1 MAKGRQEEIIRAA
14 AKRFSRHGFGKTTLE
29 EIARDVR
36 IGKPT
41 IYHYFKSKDEL
52 FYSSITFQSS
62 QFIEDIKAIFNNQDL
77 PVGARLLEYFAFKE
91 SVHQRYSLLY
101 DLMLSLFKDD
111 SMEKEKQILQNL
123 LQKES
128 EVVGLIL
135 SSIYTGRIESMNLSL
150 PFYIVHLSW
159 GLLFS
164 NILKEFNAEGK
175 SASMKELTFKSLETI
190 LS

>member
-1 MAKGRQEEIIRAA
+1 MAKERQEEIIRSA
-14 AKRFSRHGFGKTTLE
+14 AKRFSRHGFNKTTLE

-91 SVHQRYSLLY
+91 TINHRYKLLY
-101 DLMLSLFKDD
+101 DLMLALFRDD
-111 SMEKEKQILQNL
+111 SLEKEKQILQSL

-159 GLLFS
+159 GLMFS
-164 NILKEFNAEGK
+164 TIIKEFNSEGK
-175 SASMKELTFKSLETI
+175 AVSMKELMFKSLETI

>member
-1 MAKGRQEEIIRAA
+1 MAKHRQEEIVRAA
-14 AKRFSRHGFGKTTLE
+14 SKRFSRHGFGKTTLD

-52 FYSSITFQSS
+52 YYSSIAFQSNE
-62 QFIEDIKAIFNNQDL
+62 FIEDIKAIFNNQDL

-91 SVHQRYSLLY
+91 TINHRYNLIFNLILSLL
-101 DLMLSLFKDD
+101 KDD
-111 SMEKEKQILQNL
+111 SLEKEKQIFQSL
-123 LQKES
+123 LKKET

-135 SSIYTGRIESMNLSL
+135 NSIYTGRIESMNLSL
-150 PFYIVHLSW
+150 PYYVVHLSW
-159 GLLFS
+159 GLLFG
-164 NILKEFNAEGK
+164 NLIKEFYEDAK
-175 SASMKELTFKSLETI
+175 SVNMKELLFNSLETI

>member
-1 MAKGRQEEIIRAA
+1 LAKERQEEIIRAA
-14 AKRFSRHGFGKTTLE
+14 AKRFSRHGFNKTTLE

-52 FYSSITFQSS
+52 FFSSISFQSS
-62 QFIEDIKAIFNNQDL
+62 QFIEDIRAIFNNQDL

-91 SVHQRYSLLY
+91 TVNHRYKLLY
-101 DLMLSLFKDD
+101 DLILALFRDD
-111 SMEKEKQILQNL
+111 SLEKERQILQNL
-123 LQKES
+123 LQKET

-135 SSIYTGRIESMNLSL
+135 SSIYTGRIESMNPSL

-159 GLLFS
+159 GLMFS
-164 NILKEFNAEGK
+164 TIIKEFNSEGK
-175 SASMKELTFKSLETI
+175 AVSMKEMMFKSLETI

>member
-1 MAKGRQEEIIRAA
+1 LAKARQEEIIRAA
-14 AKRFSRHGFGKTTLE
+14 AKRFGRHGFNKTTLE

-41 IYHYFKSKDEL
+41 IYHYFNSKDEL

-77 PVGARLLEYFAFKE
+77 PVGAKLLEYFAFKE

-101 DLMLSLFKDD
+101 NLMLSLFKDD
-111 SMEKEKQILQNL
+111 SLEKEKQIIQNL
-123 LQKES
+123 LHKET
-128 EVVGLIL
+128 EIVGLIL
-135 SSIYTGRIESMNLSL
+135 SSIYSGRIESMSPSL
-150 PFYIVHLSW
+150 PFYIVNISW
-159 GLLFS
+159 GLMFS
-164 NILKEFNAEGK
+164 TIIKEFNSEGR
-175 SASMKELTFKSLETI
+175 AVSMKELMFKSLETL

>member
-1 MAKGRQEEIIRAA
+1 LAKQRQEEIVRAA
-14 AKRFSRHGFGKTTLE
+14 SKRFSRHGFGKTTLE

-52 FYSSITFQSS
+52 YYSSIDFQSS
-62 QFIEDIKAIFNNQDL
+62 EFIEDIKAIFNNKDL

-91 SVHQRYSLLY
+91 SINHRYKLLY
-101 DLMLSLFKDD
+101 DLILALFKDD
-111 SMEKEKQILQNL
+111 TLEKEKLILKNL
-123 LQKES
+123 LQTES

-159 GLLFS
+159 GLLFG
-164 NILKEFNAEGK
+164 NIIKDYYVDVK
-175 SASMKELTFKSLETI
+175 SVNMKELLFKSLESI

>member
-1 MAKGRQEEIIRAA
+1 MAKQRKEEIVRAA

-41 IYHYFKSKDEL
+41 IYHYFDSKDEL
-52 FYSSITFQSS
+52 FYSAISFQAE

-77 PVGARLLEYFAFKE
+77 PIGARLLEYFAFKE
-91 SVHQRYSLLY
+91 TINHRYRLLY
-101 DLMLSLFKDD
+101 ELMLTLFKND
-111 SMEKEKQILQNL
+111 SLEKEKDILQQL
-123 LQKES
+123 LNKES

-135 SSIYTGRIESMNLSL
+135 NSIFTGRIESMNLSL
-150 PFYIVHLSW
+150 PYYIVHLSW

-164 NILKEFNAEGK
+164 GVIKELYPDGK
-175 SASMKELTFKSLETI
+175 GVNMKELLFKSLESN

>member
-1 MAKGRQEEIIRAA
+1 MAKQRQEEIVRAA
-14 AKRFSRHGFGKTTLE
+14 SKRFSRHGLSKTTLD

-41 IYHYFKSKDEL
+41 IYHYFKSKEDL
-52 FYSSITFQSS
+52 YYSSINFQSS
-62 QFIEDIKAIFNNQDL
+62 QFIEDTKAIFNNQDL

-91 SVHQRYSLLY
+91 TINERYKLLY
-101 DLMLSLFKDD
+101 DLMLDLFKDE
-111 SMEKEKQILQNL
+111 SLEKEKLILQNL
-123 LQKES
+123 LKKES

-164 NILKEFNAEGK
+164 NIIKEFNDDGK
-175 SASMKELTFKSLETI
+175 SVNMKELFFKSLESI

>member
-1 MAKGRQEEIIRAA
+1 MAKERQEEIIRAA
-14 AKRFSRHGFGKTTLE
+14 AKRFSRHGFNKTTLE

-41 IYHYFKSKDEL
+41 IYHYFNSKDEL
-52 FYSSITFQSS
+52 FFSSISFQSS

-91 SVHQRYSLLY
+91 TVNHRYKLLY
-101 DLMLSLFKDD
+101 DLMLALFRDD
-111 SMEKEKQILQNL
+111 TLEKEKQILQNL
-123 LQKES
+123 LQRET

-135 SSIYTGRIESMNLSL
+135 SSIYTGRIESMSPSL

-159 GLLFS
+159 GLMFGT
-164 NILKEFNAEGK
+164 IIKEFSLEGK
-175 SASMKELTFKSLETI
+175 TVSMKEMMFKSLETI

>member
-1 MAKGRQEEIIRAA
+1 MAKQRQEEIVRAA
-14 AKRFSRHGFGKTTLE
+14 SKRFSRHGFSKTTLE

-41 IYHYFKSKDEL
+41 IYHYFKSKDDL
-52 FYSSITFQSS
+52 FYSSITFQST

-91 SVHQRYSLLY
+91 SINHRYKLLY
-101 DLMLSLFKDD
+101 DLLLALFEDESL
-111 SMEKEKQILQNL
+111 EKEKQILQNL

-135 SSIYTGRIESMNLSL
+135 NSIYTGRIESMNIAL
-150 PFYIVHLSW
+150 PYFIVHLSW

-164 NILKEFNAEGK
+164 NIIKEFNSGDKAIN
-175 SASMKELTFKSLETI
+175 MKELLFKSLESI

>member
-1 MAKGRQEEIIRAA
+1 MAKERKGEIIRAA
-14 AKRFSRHGFGKTTLE
+14 SKRFSRHGFNKTTLE

-52 FYSSITFQSS
+52 YYSSIEFQSL
-62 QFIEDIKAIFNNQDL
+62 QFIDDIKAIFNNQDL

-91 SVHQRYSLLY
+91 SLPQRYKLLY
-101 DLMLSLFKDD
+101 DLLLLLFKDE
-111 SMEKEKQILQNL
+111 SQEKEKSILQNL
-123 LQKES
+123 LKKES
-128 EVVGLIL
+128 EVVSLIL
-135 SSIYTGRIESMNLSL
+135 SSIYTGRIESMNIAL

-164 NILKEFNAEGK
+164 TILKEFNIESK
-175 SASMKELTFKSLETI
+175 SANFKELTFKSLETL

>member
-1 MAKGRQEEIIRAA
+1 LAKGRQEEIIRAA

-52 FYSSITFQSS
+52 FYTSITFQSS

-175 SASMKELTFKSLETI
+175 SASMKELMFKSLETI

>member
-1 MAKGRQEEIIRAA
+1 LAKGRQEEIIRAA
-14 AKRFSRHGFGKTTLE
+14 AKRFGRHGFGKTTLE

-41 IYHYFKSKDEL
+41 IYHYFN
-52 FYSSITFQSS
+52 SS
-62 QFIEDIKAIFNNQDL
+62 QFVEDIKAIFNNQDL

-111 SMEKEKQILQNL
+111 SLEKEKQILQEL
-123 LQKES
+123 LKKES

-164 NILKEFNAEGK
+164 NILKEFNPESK
-175 SASMKELTFKSLETI
+175 SASMKELMFKSLETI

>member
-14 AKRFSRHGFGKTTLE
+14 SKRFARHGFNKTTLD

-62 QFIEDIKAIFNNQDL
+62 QFVEDIKAIFNNQEL

-91 SVHQRYSLLY
+91 SVHQRYSLLF
-101 DLMLSLFKDD
+101 DLILSLFKDD
-111 SMEKEKQILQNL
+111 SLEKEKQILQSL
-123 LQKES
+123 LQKET

-135 SSIYTGRIESMNLSL
+135 SSIYTGRIESMSPSL

-159 GLLFS
+159 GLMFS
-164 NILKEFNAEGK
+164 TLIKEFNSEGR
-175 SASMKELTFKSLETI
+175 SVNMKDLTFKSLEMI

>member
-52 FYSSITFQSS
+52 YYSSITFQSS

-91 SVHQRYSLLY
+91 SVHQRYSLLF

-164 NILKEFNAEGK
+164 NILKEFNEEGK
-175 SASMKELTFKSLETI
+175 SVNMKELMFKSLETI

>member
-52 FYSSITFQSS
+52 YYSSITFQSS

-77 PVGARLLEYFAFKE
+77 PIGARLLEYFAFKE
-91 SVHQRYSLLY
+91 SIHQRYSLLY

-150 PFYIVHLSW
+150 PFYMVHLSW

-175 SASMKELTFKSLETI
+175 SASMKELMFKSLETI

>member
-1 MAKGRQEEIIRAA
+1 MTKQRQEEIIRAA
-14 AKRFSRHGFGKTTLE
+14 AKRFSRHGFSKTTLE

-41 IYHYFKSKDEL
+41 IYHYFKSKEDL
-52 FYSSITFQSS
+52 FYSSITFQST

-91 SVHQRYSLLY
+91 SINHRYKLLY
-101 DLMLSLFKDD
+101 ELMLDLFDDD
-111 SMEKEKQILQNL
+111 SLEKEKQILQHL
-123 LQKES
+123 LHKES

-135 SSIYTGRIESMNLSL
+135 SSIYTGRIESMNISL
-150 PFYIVHLSW
+150 PYYVVHLSW

-164 NILKEFNAEGK
+164 NIIKEFNEDGK
-175 SASMKELTFKSLETI
+175 SVNMKELMFKSLETI

>member
-1 MAKGRQEEIIRAA
+1 MAKERKEEIIRAA
-14 AKRFSRHGFGKTTLE
+14 SKRFSRHGFNKTTLE

-41 IYHYFKSKDEL
+41 IYHYFNSKDEL
-52 FYSSITFQSS
+52 FYSSVTFQSS

-77 PVGARLLEYFAFKE
+77 PVGARLLEYFAYKE
-91 SVHQRYSLLY
+91 TINHRYKLLY
-101 DLMLSLFKDD
+101 DLMLTLFDDD
-111 SMEKEKQILQNL
+111 SLEKEKDILQEL
-123 LQKES
+123 ILKES

-135 SSIYTGRIESMNLSL
+135 NSIYTGRIESMNVSL
-150 PFYIVHLSW
+150 PYFVVHLSW

-164 NILKEFNAEGK
+164 NIIKEFSPEGK
-175 SASMKELTFKSLETI
+175 KVNMKELLFKSLESI

>member
-1 MAKGRQEEIIRAA
+1 MAKGRKEEIVRAA

-52 FYSSITFQSS
+52 YYTSIEYQSS

-91 SVHQRYSLLY
+91 STPQRYKLLY
-101 DLMLSLFKDD
+101 DLILALFKDE
-111 SMEKEKQILQNL
+111 SLEKEKGILESL
-123 LQKES
+123 LKKETD
-128 EVVGLIL
+128 VLALIL
-135 SSIYTGRIESMNLSL
+135 SSIYTGRIEGMNPSL
-150 PFYIVHLSW
+150 PFYIVHLTW
-159 GLLFS
+159 GLLFG
-164 NILKEFNAEGK
+164 NLIKEFNAESK
-175 SASMKELTFKSLETI
+175 SANLKELTFKSLETI

>member
-1 MAKGRQEEIIRAA
+1 MAKQRQEEIVKAA
-14 AKRFSRHGFGKTTLE
+14 SKRFSRHGFGKTTLN

-52 FYSSITFQSS
+52 YNSSITFQSNE
-62 QFIEDIKAIFNNQDL
+62 FIQDIKAIFNNQDL

-91 SVHQRYSLLY
+91 TINRRYKLLY
-101 DLMLSLFKDD
+101 ELMLELFKNENL
-111 SMEKEKQILQNL
+111 EKEKEILQQL
-123 LQKES
+123 LKKES
-128 EVVGLIL
+128 EIVGLIL
-135 SSIYTGRIESMNLSL
+135 NSIYTGRIESMDPSL
-150 PFYIVHLSW
+150 PYYIVHLSW

-164 NILKEFNAEGK
+164 GLIKEYSDNVK
-175 SASMKELTFKSLETI
+175 SLNMKELLFKSLEST

>member
-1 MAKGRQEEIIRAA
+1 MAKGRKEEITRAA
-14 AKRFSRHGFGKTTLE
+14 AKRFSRHGFNKTTLE
-29 EIARDVR
+29 EIARDIR

-41 IYHYFKSKDEL
+41 IYHYFASKDEL
-52 FYSSITFQSS
+52 YFSSIEFQSS

-91 SVHQRYSLLY
+91 SLPQRYKLLY
-101 DLMLSLFKDD
+101 DLLLSLFRDE
-111 SMEKEKQILQNL
+111 SQEKEKIILQHL
-123 LQKES
+123 LKKES

-135 SSIYTGRIESMNLSL
+135 SSIYTGRIESMSIAL

-159 GLLFS
+159 GLMFS
-164 NILKEFNAEGK
+164 TILKEFNPENK
-175 SASMKELTFKSLETI
+175 SSNIKELTFKSLETI

>member
-1 MAKGRQEEIIRAA
+1 
-14 AKRFSRHGFGKTTLE
+14 
-29 EIARDVR
+29 
-36 IGKPT
+36 
-41 IYHYFKSKDEL
+41 
-52 FYSSITFQSS
+52 
-62 QFIEDIKAIFNNQDL
+62 
-77 PVGARLLEYFAFKE
+77 
-91 SVHQRYSLLY
+91 
-101 DLMLSLFKDD
+101 MLALFKDD
-111 SMEKEKQILQNL
+111 SLEKEKEILQSL

-164 NILKEFNAEGK
+164 NIIKEFSADGK
-175 SASMKELTFKSLETI
+175 SVSMKELMFKSLETI

>member
-1 MAKGRQEEIIRAA
+1 LAKGRQEEIIRAA

-175 SASMKELTFKSLETI
+175 SVSMKELMFKSLETI

>member
-1 MAKGRQEEIIRAA
+1 LAKERKEEIIRAA
-14 AKRFSRHGFGKTTLE
+14 AKRFGRHGLGKTTLE

-52 FYSSITFQSS
+52 FYSSIIFQSS

-91 SVHQRYSLLY
+91 SVNQRYSLLY
-101 DLMLSLFKDD
+101 NLILSLFKDD
-111 SMEKEKQILQNL
+111 SLEKEKQILQDL
-123 LQKES
+123 LLKES

-135 SSIYTGRIESMNLSL
+135 SSIFTGRIESMNLSL

-159 GLLFS
+159 GLMFS
-164 NILKEFNAEGK
+164 TIIKEFNSEGR
-175 SASMKELTFKSLETI
+175 AVSMKELMFKSLETL

>member
-1 MAKGRQEEIIRAA
+1 LAKKRQEEIIRAA

-52 FYSSITFQSS
+52 YYSSITFQSS

-159 GLLFS
+159 GLMFS
-164 NILKEFNAEGK
+164 TIIKEFNAEGK
-175 SASMKELTFKSLETI
+175 SVNMKELMFKSLETI

>member
-1 MAKGRQEEIIRAA
+1 LAKQRQEEIVRAA
-14 AKRFSRHGFGKTTLE
+14 SKRFSRHGFSKTTLD

-41 IYHYFKSKDEL
+41 IYHYFKSKDDL
-52 FYSSITFQSS
+52 FYSSINFQSS

-91 SVHQRYSLLY
+91 SINQRYKLLY
-101 DLMLSLFKDD
+101 DLMLALFKDD
-111 SMEKEKQILQNL
+111 TLEKEKQILQNL
-123 LQKES
+123 LQKEI

-150 PFYIVHLSW
+150 PFFIVHLSW

-164 NILKEFNAEGK
+164 NIIKEFSEDGK
-175 SASMKELTFKSLETI
+175 SVNMKELMFKSLETI